1 MSNSAKATYNG
12 GLIVFG
18 TPAYTSYATVSG
30 TLNAYSTTAG
40 VYSSLPDTSEPW
52 SASGSYSGMKTVTEA
67 PPIIG
72 FYPAGVEQPSESLL
86 INTTMQSSMSEDEK
100 QLWFTATAPSTAG
113 LFAVNRNGSVVV
125 ATGSVSFL
133 NSYTAVPEQRAVVA
147 VSACTIT
154 LTNDGHGT
162 VTANTISAVP
172 GTTITLTP
180 TNSAYYRWQKYN
192 VTGGTITGHKLTV
205 TADCTAQAVFSAN
218 AFTAR
223 GTFLTANMLRGSW
236 QGIAS
241 AFPALRITA
250 YTGSN
255 SAEICST
262 ANSSNF
268 AVWGGTGTNAN
279 NLSGQRAYKW
289 SSVAN
294 CVSPSALP
302 SAWRISGNF
311 NVKVKRNI
319 NAAKSW
325 MTASAQRALYWHGP
339 GQTNQTAGNF
349 IGTGANATASAT
361 KTFTGYV
368 AGNPANLGQCTLTVA
383 MGNNNFSP
391 PSSYSANVK
400 SYAYHMI
407 TALTGNWSAT
417 GYAK

>member
-1 MSNSAKATYNG
+1 
-12 GLIVFG
+12 LIVFG

-30 TLNAYSTTAG
+30 SPASLNTMEG
-40 VYSSLPDTSEPW
+40 VYSSLPETSEPW
-52 SASGSYSGMKTVTEA
+52 SASGSYSGWKTFTEGR
-67 PPIIG
+67 PIIG
-72 FYPAGVEQPSESLL
+72 FYPAGVERPNSALL
-86 INTTMQSSMSEDEK
+86 INTTMQSSLSENGK
-100 QLWFTATAPSTAG
+100 QLWFTATAPSTAV
-113 LFAVNRNGSVVV
+113 LFAMNRDGSVVL
-125 ATGSVSFL
+125 ANGSASFL
-133 NSYTAVPEQRAVVA
+133 NSYTAVPEQKTVVA

-162 VTANTISAVP
+162 VTSNTVTAVP
-172 GTTITLTP
+172 GTTVTLTP

-192 VTGGTITGHKLTV
+192 VTGGTINGHKLTV

-218 AFTAR
+218 TFTAQ
-223 GTFLTANMLRGSW
+223 GTFLTANMLSGSW

-241 AFPALRITA
+241 AFPALKITA

-255 SAEICST
+255 SADICST

-289 SSVAN
+289 SAVAN
-294 CVSPSALP
+294 CVSPSAHP

-311 NVKVKRNI
+311 NVKVQRNI
-319 NAAKSW
+319 NTTTAW
-325 MTASAQRALYWHGP
+325 MTASAQRALFWHGP

-368 AGNPANLGQCTLTVA
+368 AGTPASLAQCTLNVS

-391 PSSYSANVK
+391 PSNYSSKVK
-400 SYAYHMI
+400 SYAYHRI